1 MDDFIYFL
9 LLIAWLAFSFYQQS
23 VKKKKRQEQMR
34 AAREREQN
42 QPQELT
48 SEDQVRD
55 REPLPKQV
63 QPQEEGQDFRKT
75 LEEILMGE
83 GFREKEY
90 SRPFREEAETAATW
104 QESVENESERKK
116 NVFQKYY
123 DEEMLEGSQ
132 ETENLEQEKLENK
145 IEELE
150 QEMTL
155 EENEKPMVTEES
167 KSCFDLRKAVI
178 YSEILNRRYN

>member
-42 QPQELT
+42 KPQELT
-48 SEDQVRD
+48 REDRVRE
-55 REPLPKQV
+55 REPMPKQV
-63 QPQEEGQDFRKT
+63 RPQEKGQDFRRT

-83 GFREKEY
+83 GFDEKEY
-90 SRPFREEAETAATW
+90 NRPSRTEAEPTGRN
-104 QESVENESERKK
+104 QESIENESERKK
-116 NVFQKYY
+116 NVYQKYY

-155 EENEKPMVTEES
+155 TEREKPMVKEES